1 MISTPIQE
9 FKSMPFRGILPIPAN
24 SYLVWTSPLLTT
36 EYPIAGRPAG
46 RDRAICKT
54 VNGFLQANFRDKSVY
69 SDPSVSIRA
78 GLIGEY
84 AGISA
89 VIASTNIDF
98 SSVRDLALFQSNGGV
113 GFAQWSS
120 FANLAQNI
128 YIRAVIY
135 RNLGG
140 EPVAD
145 TPIDVVFSGALLASM

>member
-1 MISTPIQE
+1 MISKPIQE
-9 FKSMPFRGILPIPAN
+9 FKSLPFRGILPIAAN
-24 SYLVWTSPLLTT
+24 GYLAWTSPLLTT
-36 EYPIAGRPAG
+36 EYPVEGRPAG
-46 RDRAICKT
+46 SDRAICKT

-69 SDPSVSIRA
+69 TDPSVSIRA

-98 SSVRDLALFQSNGGV
+98 SSTRDLAIFQSNGGV
-113 GFAQWSS
+113 GFSQWSS

-135 RNLGG
+135 RNSTG